1 MMTNVRVERDSLG
14 EVEIP
19 DIALWGPQT
28 QRCLENFKIG
38 TQMFPEAFI
47 RNFLILKKACA
58 IVNAELG
65 VLDAKKSEYIVQA
78 VDKILANKDLMEAFP
93 LKIWQTGSGTQLN
106 MNVNEVISHVG
117 NQLAGEKLLHPND
130 DVNRS
135 QSSNDTFPT
144 VMQMTIYEMYE
155 EKLLPELLLWEACLM
170 DLSKAF
176 GEIKKIGRT
185 HLQDATPI
193 TFGEEL
199 DAWRSMIVHN
209 CEILNESKN
218 HLLELGIGGT
228 AVGNGINTPPYFAE
242 KVVDLLSELLGFEFV
257 ESENKFYQLSSH
269 SQLAQ
274 FHGAMTAL
282 ATDVNK
288 IVNDIRWLAS
298 GPRCGL
304 GEITIPSNEPGS
316 SIMPGKVNPT
326 QAEALTMIVARI
338 LGNETTVQFANS
350 QGHFQL
356 NTFKPV
362 ILYAILETIDL
373 LADGMKSFRTHCL
386 AGLHANEVQME
397 RNYERSLMLIT
408 YFTPVLGYSKC
419 AEVAKY
425 AFEKEYSVKEA
436 LLSLDLITED
446 EYDEI
451 MQHQQ

>member
-1 MMTNVRVERDSLG
+1 MTDVRVEKDSLG
-14 EVEIP
+14 EVKIP
-19 DIALWGPQT
+19 INALWGPQT

-38 TQMFPEAFI
+38 TQMFPEVFI
-47 RNFLILKKACA
+47 RNFLVLKKACA

-65 VLDAKKSEYIVQA
+65 VLDAKKAEYIVQA
-78 VDKILANKDLMEAFP
+78 VDNLLADLQLMEAFP

-106 MNVNEVISHVG
+106 MNVNEVISHVA
-117 NQLAGEKLLHPND
+117 NQLAGENLLHPND

-155 EKLLPELLLWEACLM
+155 KKLLPELLLWQASLM
-170 DLSKAF
+170 DLSEAF

-193 TFGEEL
+193 TFGEEV
-199 DAWRSMIVHN
+199 DAWRSMIEHN
-209 CEILNESKN
+209 YEVLDESKK

-228 AVGNGINTPPYFAE
+228 AVGNGINTPRYFAT
-242 KVVDLLSELLGFEFV
+242 KVVGLLSELLGFDFV

-274 FHGAMTAL
+274 FHGTVTAL

-288 IVNDIRWLAS
+288 IANDIRWLAS

-326 QAEALTMIVARI
+326 QAEALTMVVARI

-362 ILYAILETIDL
+362 ILYAILESIGL
-373 LADGMKSFRTHCL
+373 LTDSMKSFREHCL
-386 AGLHANEVQME
+386 MGLRANDVQME
-397 RNYERSLMLIT
+397 RNYERSLMMIT
-408 YFTPVLGYSKC
+408 YFTPVFGYSKC
-419 AEVAKY
+419 AKIAKY
-425 AFEKEYSVKEA
+425 AFEHGYSVKEA
-436 LLSLDLITED
+436 LIDLGLITED
-446 EYDEI
+446 EYDKI
-451 MQHQQ
+451 IKHQQ